1 MFVRPCWLP
10 QSEEDVFAIME
21 SNPWGLLVSNG
32 TEGPRLTNVAWVLD
46 RKRGN
51 HGCLT
56 SHISRANEHAPA
68 LLEETNPVLAVF
80 HGPSKY
86 ISASWYP
93 LRDMP
98 PTVYYTAVH
107 CYGSL
112 SFQNNATLRE
122 AIEEL
127 TNRSERGVPEGWRT
141 SEIPESDVTRRLPKI
156 LGFDLLI
163 NRTEA
168 KFKLGQDEPKRDA
181 MAVGER
187 LLLSEDPADR
197 FLGGMIVRFNED
209 RTG

>member
-1 MFVRPCWLP
+1 MFVRQCWLP
-10 QSEEDVFAIME
+10 QTEEDVFAIME

-32 TEGPRLTNVAWVLD
+32 ADGPCLTNLAWVLD
-46 RKRGN
+46 RKRGD

-56 SHISRANEHAPA
+56 SHLSRANEHAAA

-112 SFQNNATLRE
+112 SFQDNGALRE

-127 TNRSERGVPEGWRT
+127 TTRSESRIPDGWRT
-141 SEIPESDVTRRLPKI
+141 SEIPECDITRRLPKI
-156 LGFDLLI
+156 LGFDLFI
-163 NRTEA
+163 SRMEA

-187 LLLSEDPADR
+187 LMQSKDCADR
-197 FLGGMIVRFNED
+197 VLGEMVVRFNEN
-209 RTG
+209 RPG

>member
-112 SFQNNATLRE
+112 SFQDNATLRE

-163 NRTEA
+163 NRMEA

>member
-1 MFVRPCWLP
+1 
-10 QSEEDVFAIME
+10 ME
-21 SNPWGLLVSNG
+21 TNPWGLLVSNG
-32 TEGPRLTNVAWVLD
+32 VDGPLLTNLAWVLD

-56 SHISRANEHAPA
+56 SHISRANDHAA
-68 LLEETNPVLAVF
+68 VLLEETNPVLAVF

-98 PTVYYTAVH
+98 PTVYYIAVH

-112 SFQNNATLRE
+112 RFQENAVLRE

-127 TNRSERGVPEGWRT
+127 TTRSESRISDGWRT
-141 SEIPESDVTRRLPKI
+141 SEIPECDITRRLPRI

-163 NRTEA
+163 NRMQA

-187 LLLSEDPADR
+187 LLQSEDSEDR
-197 FLGGMIVRFNED
+197 LLGEMVVRFNES
-209 RTG
+209 RSG

>member
-32 TEGPRLTNVAWVLD
+32 MEGPRLTNVAWVLD

-93 LRDMP
+93 LRDTP

-112 SFQNNATLRE
+112 SFQDNATLRE

-163 NRTEA
+163 NRMEA

-187 LLLSEDPADR
+187 LLLSEDSADR

>member
-56 SHISRANEHAPA
+56 SHISGASEHAPA

-112 SFQNNATLRE
+112 SFQDNATLRE

-163 NRTEA
+163 NRMEA

-187 LLLSEDPADR
+187 LLLSEDPAGQIPGWHDR
-197 FLGGMIVRFNED
+197 AIQ
-209 RTG
+209 